1 APVRR
6 MRRTLVP
13 GRPRTHRFIYR
24 GRLQA
29 DGKLVTTV
37 ESPKRNRYL
46 DAMGIDVWVRR
57 PGGALDG
64 VWMASPTTVEAASPA
79 ALVEDIVG
87 AVAGPAAGAATAPA
101 VGASASAVSHGA
113 PPVVSPTPT
122 PAPLEMAPAI
132 ASAQPLAQPLA
143 NGDEAAA
150 WDALRTEVLSCTRC
164 PLHKTRTQGVVG
176 VGPHRTE
183 WIVIG
188 EAPGAEEDRRGEP

>member
-87 AVAGPAAGAATAPA
+87 AA
-101 VGASASAVSHGA
+101 ASAVSHGA